1 MAVCEKGCDSTIEML
16 FARRAAESGGA
27 TGCPLAFCLAITY
40 TGRQRCHSGTRSG
53 HAKARFWLTALA
65 RNRTVFGPC
74 EILAED
80 GDYAMMLVEDI
91 CCCFDYTALEALDG
105 TVARCRAAGLGGSR
119 KSGVRA
125 GVKTRHGR
133 PPSAREA
140 GMEVPVPHY
149 YCTDSVAG
157 KRGEAVCAVSTL
169 VDDWQF
175 QIGFGSLALHM
186 CTLTSLT
193 APVAHSAAQT
203 SLPLDCHPPHSPIKA
218 AVRTSLPSSSSNPPI
233 TDYQSTRPV
242 LTQASTAASQS
253 VGDLL
258 AYLAILKRCRRVF
271 LLATGSAPTP
281 PEDA

>member
-1 MAVCEKGCDSTIEML
+1 MGSIAKPDKVLITLRLRLLMV
-16 FARRAAESGGA
+16 ARR
-27 TGCPLAFCLAITY
+27 
-40 TGRQRCHSGTRSG
+40 
-53 HAKARFWLTALA
+53 
-65 RNRTVFGPC
+65 
-74 EILAED
+74 
-80 GDYAMMLVEDI
+80 
-91 CCCFDYTALEALDG
+91 
-105 TVARCRAAGLGGSR
+105 RAAGLGGSR

-125 GVKTRHGR
+125 GVKSRHGR

-157 KRGEAVCAVSTL
+157 KRGEAVCAYSQCRVGLHASRRLAVSDVSGGMEL
-169 VDDWQF
+169 LPPPPAAPAEPEPNDAGPF
-175 QIGFGSLALHM
+175 QWLRQPGSPHVH
-186 CTLTSLT
+186 TYVT
-193 APVAHSAAQT
+193 APVAHSAQGARYLRAQT

-281 PEDA
+281 PEDADIAFRSFPGRTAQKDLSSLILRISRSDLFIHVLGAVVAVVAR